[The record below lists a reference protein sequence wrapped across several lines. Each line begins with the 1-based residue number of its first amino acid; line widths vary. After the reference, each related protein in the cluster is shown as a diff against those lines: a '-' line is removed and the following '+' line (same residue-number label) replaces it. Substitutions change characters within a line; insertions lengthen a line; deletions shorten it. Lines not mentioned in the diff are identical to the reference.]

1 MEPRGAQQ
9 APKKKKVLVPK
20 VVNGVEE
27 MVEIEVDDVA
37 GPQWGPREA
46 MRLLNHDLRRVD
58 GPEKVTGRARYTHDM
73 RLPGMV
79 YARLL
84 HSAYPCAKV
93 TLDFTAALAVPGVV
107 AARGVQ
113 QHSEWE
119 TRWLGQPI
127 AVVAAKS
134 VEALEDGLRAIAAK
148 YEPTGWAV
156 TAAQASAPGAASV
169 TKSGNLGRE
178 STRGEA
184 ASFQTLHDGA
194 AARYEAQFEIPVQ
207 HHASLETHGV
217 VVDFRGG
224 DTATVYAST
233 QGTFTVVEDAQEA
246 LKLAPGKVT
255 AVVEHMGGGFGS
267 KFGLGVEG
275 QTACELAR
283 ELGAPVHLM
292 LSREGEFLAGGN
304 RSGTQVRVRA
314 AAKPDG
320 TLIALSSE
328 VLRMGGLGSGSFAGL
343 PYVYRVEDKAGVHSV
358 TRSLYMHTDSSRA
371 MRAPGHPQ
379 ASFPMEAA
387 IDELAYRLG
396 IDPVEMRL
404 KNLGDE
410 VHRRQLRRAA
420 DRIGWTAHPHKT
432 RPQERPDAD
441 GTVTGIGFGVS
452 VWGGGGG
459 PECEVK
465 VSIAADGSLSATVGS
480 QDLGN
485 GTRTYVAAIAA
496 EEFGLPLDAATARIG
511 NSNFGRANASGG
523 STTTAS
529 LAPAVKDAAYKA
541 STAFLAHLAG
551 ALNVA
556 QERLSFRGGALFEG
570 DTRRMDWKQACA
582 TLGSKGV
589 SGDGRWVAALAGN
602 GVHGAQAAKVKV
614 DLATGA
620 VRVISMVGVQD
631 CGLPLNRKA
640 VESQLNGGMIQ
651 AMSYA
656 LGEERLIDGDL
667 GLMLN
672 ANLTDYKL
680 AGSLECPELIPLID
694 DEDTRGVIGMAEPA
708 IVPGHSAIANAI
720 YNACGV
726 RLTSMPFTPDKVL
739 DGLAALRANG
749 GGK

>member
-1 MEPRGAQQ
+1 MEPRIAQQ

-58 GPEKVTGRARYTHDM
+58 GPEKVTGRARYTHDI

-93 TLDFTAALAVPGVV
+93 ALDFTAALAVPGVV

-113 QHSEWE
+113 RRSEWE

-134 VEALEDGLRAIAAK
+134 VEALEDGLRAIVAK
-148 YEPTGWAV
+148 YEPTGWSV
-156 TAAQASAPGAASV
+156 TAAQATASGAASV

-178 STRGEA
+178 STRGDS
-184 ASFQTLHDGA
+184 ASFQALHDGA

-224 DTATVYAST
+224 DSATVYAST
-233 QGTFTVVEDAQEA
+233 QGTFTIVEDAQEA

-255 AVVEHMGGGFGS
+255 GVVEHMGGGFGS

-283 ELGAPVHLM
+283 ELGTPVHLM

-314 AAKPDG
+314 AARQDG

-328 VLRMGGLGSGSFAGL
+328 VIRMGGLGSGSFAGL
-343 PYVYRVEDKAGVHSV
+343 PYVYSVEDKAGIHSI

-404 KNLGDE
+404 KNFGDE
-410 VHRRQLRRAA
+410 VHRRQLQRAA
-420 DRIGWTAHPHKT
+420 GRIGWSSHPNKL
-432 RPQERPDAD
+432 RPQEHPDAD

-459 PECEVK
+459 PECEVR
-465 VSIAADGSLSATVGS
+465 VSIAADGALSATVGS

-496 EEFGLPLDAATARIG
+496 EEFGLPLEAATAHIG
-511 NSNFGRANASGG
+511 NSNYGRANASGG

-541 STAFLAHLAG
+541 STAFLEHLAG
-551 ALNVA
+551 ALGVA
-556 QERLSFRGGALFEG
+556 RERLSFRGGALFEG

-582 TLGSKGV
+582 TLGAKGV
-589 SGDGRWVAALAGN
+589 SGEGRWVAALAGN

-620 VRVISMVGVQD
+620 VRVVSMVGVQD

-656 LGEERLIDGDL
+656 LGEERLIDADL

-694 DEDTRGVIGMAEPA
+694 DEDARGVIGMAEPA